1 MVMKLK
7 DAYSLLK
14 SYDKPKEHIKK
25 QRLHFANKGPNMFFS
40 CSDVRMWELYHKESW
55 TPKNWCFQTLV
66 LEKPLDEN
74 EREE

>member
-40 CSDVRMWELYHKESW
+40 CSDVRM
-55 TPKNWCFQTLV
+55 
-66 LEKPLDEN
+66 
-74 EREE
+74 